1 MIYQEIKHLEEL
13 VEKINNEH
21 KHKLNNVSEPIFLT
35 VVLSNDSK
43 VDVEINKHE
52 VKILKH
58 LEHKKS
64 DINNHVTIS
73 YKQLKKSL
81 ENKANIIRYLMSGKV
96 RVKGNLK
103 YILDVLSEL

>member
-1 MIYQEIKHLEEL
+1 MIDQEIKHLEEL

-21 KHKLNNVSEPIFLT
+21 KHKLNNVSEPILLT

-43 VDVEINKHE
+43 VDVEINKHG

-58 LEHKKS
+58 LKHKEFEIK
-64 DINNHVTIS
+64 NHITIS

-96 RVKGNLK
+96 KVKGNLK

>member
-1 MIYQEIKHLEEL
+1 MIDLEIKHLEEL
-13 VEKINNEH
+13 VEKINNEQ
-21 KHKLNNVSEPIFLT
+21 KHKLNKVSNPIILT
-35 VVLSNDSK
+35 IVLSNDSK
-43 VDVEINKHE
+43 VDVEINKDG

-64 DINNHVTIS
+64 DINNHITIS
-73 YKQLKKSL
+73 YKQLIKSL

-96 RVKGNLK
+96 KVKGNLK

>member
-1 MIYQEIKHLEEL
+1 MIDQEIKHLEEL

-21 KHKLNNVSEPIFLT
+21 KHKLNNVSDPIFLT
-35 VVLSNDSK
+35 VVLSNASK
-43 VDVEINKHE
+43 VDVEINKHG

-58 LEHKKS
+58 LKHKES
-64 DINNHVTIS
+64 DIKNHITIS
-73 YKQLKKSL
+73 YKQLIKSL

-96 RVKGNLK
+96 KVKGNLK

>member
-1 MIYQEIKHLEEL
+1 MIDQEIKHLEEL

-21 KHKLNNVSEPIFLT
+21 KHKLNNVSEPILLT
-35 VVLSNDSK
+35 VVLSNDAK
-43 VDVEINKHE
+43 VDVEINKHG

-58 LEHKKS
+58 LKHKES
-64 DINNHVTIS
+64 DIKNHITIS
-73 YKQLKKSL
+73 YKQLIKSL

-96 RVKGNLK
+96 KVKGNLK